1 MGAETIE
8 RSGMLVGLTDWHSHI
23 LPGVDDGFKTMEDS
37 LAALDEM
44 ERLGV
49 KHLWLT
55 PHVMEDYPNETQ
67 KLRQRFEELKLE
79 YNGSVTLHLG
89 AENMLDALFEER
101 LEQND
106 ILTIGD
112 AGTHI
117 LVETS
122 YFNPPMNMYG
132 LLEDIKRRGYYPVL
146 AHPERYRYMDEKD
159 YKRLKEMG
167 IIFQANY
174 FSMVGA
180 YGNTARKKLDWLL
193 KREMIDLTGSDLHR
207 LGVLTSLVKEKP
219 QTKASLES
227 MKTLKDKS
235 RKL

>member
-8 RSGMLVGLTDWHSHI
+8 KSGMLVGLTDWHSHI

-132 LLEDIKRRGYYPVL
+132 LLEDIKRRGYHPVL

-174 FSMVGA
+174 FSMVEA
-180 YGNTARKKLDWLL
+180 YGNTARRKLDWLL

-219 QTKASLES
+219 KTKASMES
-227 MKTLKDKS
+227 MKIVKEKS